1 MEIEQREDVLSPG
14 SITVFVGVTFE
25 TPLTSLGHALS
36 LNACPI
42 THDRRRP
49 AEAAHPR
56 LPNSPLQI
64 YSFPPDRFSH
74 FGCFFF
80 FFLINN
86 MTAPVMMTRAPNIK
100 DESDT
105 KIHKQNLRMARPP
118 HGVFGASTNRLIS
131 RAFQIIFYLL
141 RNERSHPL

>member
-56 LPNSPLQI
+56 LPDSPRQI

-80 FFLINN
+80 F
-86 MTAPVMMTRAPNIK
+86 PHQQH
-100 DESDT
+100 DCSSHDD
-105 KIHKQNLRMARPP
+105 ARSKYQRRIRYKNTQAKSANGEASSR
-118 HGVFGASTNRLIS
+118 GVWCFYRST
-131 RAFQIIFYLL
+131 YLTCL
-141 RNERSHPL
+141 SNHILSSKK